1 MFFLSCVNISIGS
14 LGNGDE
20 MIHVQRIH
28 VSHCS
33 FVKTTNGARIKTW
46 EVIFFF
52 FFANVNSTKIWN
64 MSLQGGYGFAKGI
77 IFEQLTFE
85 SVVHPILID
94 QHYCTGLICPRK
106 VLIRFVNHYHY
117 FLKSA
122 SENYSNVL
130 CFQLGTHK
138 EIRSSCEWYSF
149 HWTNRYELKPRS
161 DHVELQ

>member
-1 MFFLSCVNISIGS
+1 MKWFMCKGYMFLIVVLLKQPMEQESKHGRWF
-14 LGNGDE
+14 
-20 MIHVQRIH
+20 
-28 VSHCS
+28 
-33 FVKTTNGARIKTW
+33 
-46 EVIFFF
+46 FFF

>member
-52 FFANVNSTKIWN
+52 FFCKRKFHEDLKYEFAGRIW
-64 MSLQGGYGFAKGI
+64 
-77 IFEQLTFE
+77 
-85 SVVHPILID
+85 
-94 QHYCTGLICPRK
+94 ICER
-106 VLIRFVNHYHY
+106 
-117 FLKSA
+117 
-122 SENYSNVL
+122 
-130 CFQLGTHK
+130 
-138 EIRSSCEWYSF
+138 
-149 HWTNRYELKPRS
+149 
-161 DHVELQ
+161 DHI